1 MPVLSS
7 FLYEADLSLV
17 YVLEIFQTLELLLT
31 YSHVKKKE
39 GNAKKKKICKITSIM
54 QKVKKKEMLEIVFL
68 SGGACSPSDGN
79 LVTLNRRIT

>member
-39 GNAKKKKICKITSIM
+39 GNAKKICKITSIM
-54 QKVKKKEMLEIVFL
+54 QKVKKEKKKK
-68 SGGACSPSDGN
+68 C
-79 LVTLNRRIT
+79 